1 MIFTTTTEYAIRGLS
16 ELAMRSEHDPVL
28 LADLVQGTDLPKE
41 FLAKVFQR
49 LVKAGL
55 LNSAKGRGGGFSLAR
70 SASEIS
76 MMDVLVALEGQQH
89 FGGCVL
95 GLDRCND
102 QMPCPQH
109 ELYKPVRHR
118 LRDYLTSTSVADL
131 AIALREKKLV
141 MTRGAGE
148 PGSRAESLIATASNG
163 HTNGHSNGHSNGHAN
178 GRS

>member
-1 MIFTTTTEYAIRGLS
+1 MIFTTTTEYAIRGLA
-16 ELAMRSEHDPVL
+16 ELASRSENDPVL
-28 LADLVQGTDLPKE
+28 LAELVQGTDLPKE

-70 SASEIS
+70 SGSEIT

-118 LRDYLTSTSVADL
+118 LRDYLQSTTVSDL
-131 AIALREKKLV
+131 AVALKEKKALLARLTGDV
-141 MTRGAGE
+141 DVTAD
-148 PGSRAESLIATASNG
+148 AELRSNDDTSANPSKSLATPTPTG
-163 HTNGHSNGHSNGHAN
+163 
-178 GRS
+178 GR